1 MFRDHLKVLIERDL
15 ELKVCGVADS
25 AAEAFKL
32 ARDIQPDVAIVDIT
46 LKDSSGLEFIKD
58 AKAHWLGIKILVL
71 SMHDESLYAERALRA
86 GAMGYISKNEASSE
100 VIDAIRCVL
109 GGEVYASR
117 AVTTRLLGRMTRH
130 GEEKST
136 VEGLETLADRELE
149 VFRWLGRG
157 KTNRDIAKMLNLGE
171 STIETYRSRIK
182 TKLGLSSAAELYLR
196 AGQWV
201 REHGG

>member
-15 ELKVCGVADS
+15 DLKVCGVADS